1 MQNFRTK
8 ARASSGFFSGKK
20 VAACMLSVA
29 VAAVIF
35 WGITLTGN
43 TEHSDEQ
50 MTVAQALRAAG
61 DTLSANADPTKFTGG
76 ISSRVKMM
84 ELEDQGQAPSDDEAE
99 QEAEDVQ
106 ALLKE
111 DEEIVTGKFLGAS
124 QRGGSTLETKTVVE
138 EEVIAYPVQQRETS
152 LLDPGE
158 QKLIQSGVNG
168 KKTVT
173 YEQRIVNG
181 ELRSQKAVEET
192 VTQQPVPEIV
202 LVGVAG
208 KAVSPLDFDVELD
221 EQGIPTQYTQLL
233 TNQVATG
240 YNVGSSAMGA
250 SGQGLSA
257 GYVAV
262 HPGEIPYGT
271 RMYITSAD
279 NSFVYGFAI
288 AADTGLGLLGDVID
302 VDLYYDTYLES
313 CLNGKRNV
321 NIYFL
326 D

>member
-8 ARASSGFFSGKK
+8 ARASSGIFSGKK

-84 ELEDQGQAPSDDEAE
+84 ELEEQGQVPSDDEAE

-138 EEVIAYPVQQRETS
+138 EEVIAYP
-152 LLDPGE
+152 
-158 QKLIQSGVNG
+158 
-168 KKTVT
+168 
-173 YEQRIVNG
+173 
-181 ELRSQKAVEET
+181 
-192 VTQQPVPEIV
+192 
-202 LVGVAG
+202 
-208 KAVSPLDFDVELD
+208 
-221 EQGIPTQYTQLL
+221 
-233 TNQVATG
+233 
-240 YNVGSSAMGA
+240 
-250 SGQGLSA
+250 
-257 GYVAV
+257 V

-321 NIYFL
+321 NIYLL

>member
-8 ARASSGFFSGKK
+8 ARASSGIFSGKK

-84 ELEDQGQAPSDDEAE
+84 ELEEQGQASSDDEAE

-192 VTQQPVPEIV
+192 VT
-202 LVGVAG
+202 
-208 KAVSPLDFDVELD
+208 PLDFDVELD

-321 NIYFL
+321 NIYLL

>member
-8 ARASSGFFSGKK
+8 ARASSGIFSGKK

-84 ELEDQGQAPSDDEAE
+84 ELEEQGQVPSDDEAE

-250 SGQGLSA
+250 SGQGLFLSPGRKSFYGNKLPVASSFGGRSA
-257 GYVAV
+257 RYCGDRGSRLLTTTPWQPFPAVAWIYRPFPINIATC
-262 HPGEIPYGT
+262 PG
-271 RMYITSAD
+271 
-279 NSFVYGFAI
+279 
-288 AADTGLGLLGDVID
+288 
-302 VDLYYDTYLES
+302 
-313 CLNGKRNV
+313 K
-321 NIYFL
+321 
-326 D
+326 

>member
-8 ARASSGFFSGKK
+8 ARASSGIFSGKK

-43 TEHSDEQ
+43 TEHSDDQ

-84 ELEDQGQAPSDDEAE
+84 ELEEQGQVPSDDEAE

-221 EQGIPTQYTQLL
+221 EQGIPVHPAADQPGGHRLQCRQQRDGRFRPGAFGGLR
-233 TNQVATG
+233 
-240 YNVGSSAMGA
+240 SGA
-250 SGQGLSA
+250 SGRNPLRHPDVYHQRGQQLCVWICHRGGYRA
-257 GYVAV
+257 GPA
-262 HPGEIPYGT
+262 GGCD
-271 RMYITSAD
+271 R
-279 NSFVYGFAI
+279 
-288 AADTGLGLLGDVID
+288 
-302 VDLYYDTYLES
+302 
-313 CLNGKRNV
+313 C
-321 NIYFL
+321 
-326 D
+326 

>member
-1 MQNFRTK
+1 MKDRQAGFWRCSGCLSNQNKGERYAKLQNKSPRLIGILFRE
-8 ARASSGFFSGKK
+8 K

-84 ELEDQGQAPSDDEAE
+84 ELEEQGQASSDDEAE

-221 EQGIPTQYTQLL
+221 EAGHPHPVHPAADQPGGHRLQ
-233 TNQVATG
+233 
-240 YNVGSSAMGA
+240 VGSSAMGA

-262 HPGEIPYGT
+262 ASGRNSLRHP
-271 RMYITSAD
+271 D
-279 NSFVYGFAI
+279 VYHQRGQQLCVWICHRGGYRAGP
-288 AADTGLGLLGDVID
+288 AGGCDR
-302 VDLYYDTYLES
+302 
-313 CLNGKRNV
+313 C
-321 NIYFL
+321 
-326 D
+326 

>member
-8 ARASSGFFSGKK
+8 ARASSGIFSGKK

-84 ELEDQGQAPSDDEAE
+84 ELEEQGQASSDDEAE

-138 EEVIAYPVQQRETS
+138 EEVIAYPVQDKS
-152 LLDPGE
+152 LFDFHGYFVLYSSEQGE
-158 QKLIQSGVNG
+158 QPAASGV
-168 KKTVT
+168 
-173 YEQRIVNG
+173 
-181 ELRSQKAVEET
+181 
-192 VTQQPVPEIV
+192 
-202 LVGVAG
+202 
-208 KAVSPLDFDVELD
+208 
-221 EQGIPTQYTQLL
+221 
-233 TNQVATG
+233 
-240 YNVGSSAMGA
+240 
-250 SGQGLSA
+250 
-257 GYVAV
+257 
-262 HPGEIPYGT
+262 
-271 RMYITSAD
+271 
-279 NSFVYGFAI
+279 
-288 AADTGLGLLGDVID
+288 
-302 VDLYYDTYLES
+302 
-313 CLNGKRNV
+313 
-321 NIYFL
+321 
-326 D
+326 